1 MSKKIVINKKKTLKL
16 KYFVILTY
24 KFMKR
29 YWYNSK
35 KFKNIKN
42 VMNTWNM
49 LYIAKKIVK
58 NYLFTQLSKNGLA
71 KLMLLAFEIKS
82 EHFGVHYN
90 FY

>member
-1 MSKKIVINKKKTLKL
+1 
-16 KYFVILTY
+16 
-24 KFMKR
+24 
-29 YWYNSK
+29 
-35 KFKNIKN
+35 
-42 VMNTWNM
+42 MNTWNM